1 MEASRRISKEGG
13 QGRGFLPKN
22 VKRSSAVQLNFA
34 NRELHGR
41 THEIQVLQNALDY
54 CLHSKGPFIVF
65 VNGPSGVGKSS
76 LIAKLQ
82 ELVPDAGHYVSGKF
96 EQRAEALP
104 FSAIANACTELC
116 HSIEESQI
124 EGIRQKM
131 NEGAQDPTIFMHLA
145 NLVPEFQHRI
155 LGNAGDSGSLI
166 ERSAE
171 LNTAFEQLKVSFR
184 QFLRAVCMFAAPV
197 VFAIDDLH
205 WADSESMAL
214 ITSLAIDDD
223 ISGLLIVGTYRS
235 ENSKEKYPLMVQ
247 MKQVVAKHKDPDAFN
262 SIELGNLS
270 LNHLNEFIVKLTSRN
285 REDCVELA
293 KTVFAKTNGNPFFAV
308 QFLQMLQNDRFLYFS
323 RDTFEWTWDTETI
336 QSETSITDNVVDLIA
351 NSLRMLPLKT
361 QNFLMFA
368 SCLGTRFNVST
379 VWTVFLCLKEDYT
392 SEDNESGVTENVSD
406 ILQPAI
412 KEGLI
417 IQCDDTLYRFSH
429 DKICEGAYSLFANDN
444 ERRKVHWSLGTAM
457 MKISTRKRMPSSTP
471 IAVRQLNR
479 GIGAIEN
486 PETRL
491 MLATLNL
498 TAAKL
503 LIEKSAF
510 LYSSNFLITGIALL
524 SSGQEMWSQHYDLA
538 LDLHSTLAEM
548 QFNLGD
554 FTRCFETIDQVLR
567 FARSVKDTQRV
578 TVAKLDALSSKG
590 DSLEGIKFG
599 LRALKQLKIRISKH
613 PSPLAVALEF
623 LKVRSMFNK
632 FSFEALLDQE
642 MMADNDNLMATK
654 ILNILNDLAFFT
666 QNHNLHGMICLQM
679 TKLTLLHGST
689 EYSAF
694 AFVLYSFILGK
705 TGDLAAAHRTGC
717 MALDLAKGH
726 KSKKIEA
733 RVSMVMQSFI
743 NHIRRP
749 IVESLDSCLKSY
761 YVGMQVGDITYAAF
775 NAYNYCLLYTFTG
788 LPLAPLSVD
797 MQSFL
802 DQLTKYNQCIAQT
815 GIEMY
820 HRFIRG
826 MMGNT
831 PNPLIFTGTGL
842 AFTEEEYLVQ
852 CQVKRVE
859 LHILTFYFLK
869 MWAAYIFQDYDLALK
884 CTKVF
889 WKRPANADGSAAW
902 APLVWF
908 FTAMT
913 YLESQRQ
920 AHGSVARRHWRRRGL
935 KTIKLLE
942 RWVEVDKV
950 LNCQHKLLIIYAEKD
965 RVAGKKSV
973 DEIKAAYDLAIS
985 ACTRSG
991 FLQDNALAN
1000 ERAANFAME
1009 HLDEDWAEHYQKR
1022 SFDLY
1027 VQWNATA
1034 KVEQMKNTFRYL
1046 SDRSMHAGSS
1056 RSFRGRQRFS
1066 ATITDFHFAGLDSIL
1081 SLFEVEDEDEG
1092 LKPEDSGL
1100 SFSVEDTRL
1109 RERPHLPLNS
1119 PPLCPTIV

>member
-1 MEASRRISKEGG
+1 
-13 QGRGFLPKN
+13 
-22 VKRSSAVQLNFA
+22 
-34 NRELHGR
+34 
-41 THEIQVLQNALDY
+41 
-54 CLHSKGPFIVF
+54 
-65 VNGPSGVGKSS
+65 
-76 LIAKLQ
+76 
-82 ELVPDAGHYVSGKF
+82 
-96 EQRAEALP
+96 
-104 FSAIANACTELC
+104 
-116 HSIEESQI
+116 
-124 EGIRQKM
+124 
-131 NEGAQDPTIFMHLA
+131 
-145 NLVPEFQHRI
+145 
-155 LGNAGDSGSLI
+155 
-166 ERSAE
+166 
-171 LNTAFEQLKVSFR
+171 
-184 QFLRAVCMFAAPV
+184 
-197 VFAIDDLH
+197 
-205 WADSESMAL
+205 
-214 ITSLAIDDD
+214 
-223 ISGLLIVGTYRS
+223 
-235 ENSKEKYPLMVQ
+235 
-247 MKQVVAKHKDPDAFN
+247 
-262 SIELGNLS
+262 
-270 LNHLNEFIVKLTSRN
+270 
-285 REDCVELA
+285 
-293 KTVFAKTNGNPFFAV
+293 
-308 QFLQMLQNDRFLYFS
+308 
-323 RDTFEWTWDTETI
+323 
-336 QSETSITDNVVDLIA
+336 
-351 NSLRMLPLKT
+351 
-361 QNFLMFA
+361 
-368 SCLGTRFNVST
+368 
-379 VWTVFLCLKEDYT
+379 
-392 SEDNESGVTENVSD
+392 
-406 ILQPAI
+406 
-412 KEGLI
+412 
-417 IQCDDTLYRFSH
+417 
-429 DKICEGAYSLFANDN
+429 
-444 ERRKVHWSLGTAM
+444 
-457 MKISTRKRMPSSTP
+457 
-471 IAVRQLNR
+471 
-479 GIGAIEN
+479 
-486 PETRL
+486 
-491 MLATLNL
+491 
-498 TAAKL
+498 
-503 LIEKSAF
+503 
-510 LYSSNFLITGIALL
+510 
-524 SSGQEMWSQHYDLA
+524 
-538 LDLHSTLAEM
+538 
-548 QFNLGD
+548 
-554 FTRCFETIDQVLR
+554 
-567 FARSVKDTQRV
+567 
-578 TVAKLDALSSKG
+578 
-590 DSLEGIKFG
+590 
-599 LRALKQLKIRISKH
+599 
-613 PSPLAVALEF
+613 
-623 LKVRSMFNK
+623 
-632 FSFEALLDQE
+632 
-642 MMADNDNLMATK
+642 
-654 ILNILNDLAFFT
+654 
-666 QNHNLHGMICLQM
+666 
-679 TKLTLLHGST
+679 
-689 EYSAF
+689 
-694 AFVLYSFILGK
+694 
-705 TGDLAAAHRTGC
+705 
-717 MALDLAKGH
+717 
-726 KSKKIEA
+726 
-733 RVSMVMQSFI
+733 
-743 NHIRRP
+743 
-749 IVESLDSCLKSY
+749 
-761 YVGMQVGDITYAAF
+761 
-775 NAYNYCLLYTFTG
+775 
-788 LPLAPLSVD
+788 